1 MIYVDNRLNC
11 MYIKPIDV
19 FFRGF
24 LMTECNH
31 KSNRTVIIADLL
43 NEGIFGIIIELIF
56 MDPVV

>member
-1 MIYVDNRLNC
+1 

-24 LMTECNH
+24 PMTECNH

-43 NEGIFGIIIELIF
+43 NDGIFGIIIELIF
-56 MDPVV
+56 MNPVVRGYTLR